1 MEVTRLGAKA
11 GRALTTSGL
20 GDPPAHDPPR
30 LESATALPIWAW
42 VQTGREG
49 GSPDGRTSRSSAEP
63 RAPSPSR
70 QPRRLLSDR
79 EEILASRTRLASGPV
94 RWMHQ
99 QHAGSI
105 TERADEQQ
113 CLNERLNEVQQRARA
128 IAHCAEEFQQPELSR
143 PYDEPT
149 HL

>member
-20 GDPPAHDPPR
+20 GDPPAHDPRR
-30 LESATALPIWAW
+30 LESATALPIFGHRSRLVAKGFTRRQDKQ
-42 VQTGREG
+42 VLGGATGTVTLT
-49 GSPDGRTSRSSAEP
+49 PAATP
-63 RAPSPSR
+63 TV
-70 QPRRLLSDR
+70 DR
-79 EEILASRTRLASGPV
+79 EEILASRTRLAAGPV

-113 CLNERLNEVQQRARA
+113 CLNEVQQRARA

-143 PYDEPT
+143 PDDEPT